1 MGLIQASK
9 RAGFA
14 RLAPNLLSAIGE
26 YIEQSRVVVSE
37 YSEKGAKLLRPLL
50 FTACFSPLSFRR
62 LTFSL

>member
-1 MGLIQASK
+1 MTGCEAGYGPEACPMGLIQASK

-50 FTACFSPLSFRR
+50 FAA
-62 LTFSL
+62 